1 MTMST
6 KIMPDLRY
14 AKSDEWVR
22 VEGDEAVI
30 GISDYA
36 QDALSDIVFVELPS
50 VGDTVKAGNPFGV
63 VESVKA
69 ASDVLI
75 PIDGEVVAVNDAA
88 VDSPE
93 SLNGD
98 PYGTWLVR
106 LRMTN
111 PSQVDAL
118 MDAAAYEAYNATREH

>member
-1 MTMST
+1 MSL
-6 KIMPDLRY
+6 KVESGLRY
-14 AKSDEWVR
+14 AKTDEWVR

-36 QDALSDIVFVELPS
+36 QDALSDIVYVELPG
-50 VGDTVKAGNPFGV
+50 VGDTIKAGSPFGV
-63 VESVKA
+63 IESVKA

-75 PIDGEVVAVNDAA
+75 PVSGEVVAANDAV

-93 SLNGD
+93 SINGD
-98 PYGTWLVR
+98 PFGAWLIRVR
-106 LRMTN
+106 MSD

-118 MDAAAYEAYNATREH
+118 MDAAAYEAYCATREH

>member
-1 MTMST
+1 MSH
-6 KIMPDLRY
+6 KILPDLHY
-14 AKSDEWVR
+14 AKTDEWIR
-22 VEGDEAVI
+22 VEGNEAFI

-36 QDALSDIVFVELPS
+36 QDSLSDIVYVELPS
-50 VGDTVKAGNPFGV
+50 VGDSFDQGQAFGV

-69 ASDVLI
+69 ASYVLG
-75 PIDGEVVAVNDAA
+75 PIDGEVIAVNDAA
-88 VDSPE
+88 VDAPE

-118 MDAAAYEAYNATREH
+118 MDAAAYETYNATREH

>member
-1 MTMST
+1 MSL
-6 KIMPDLRY
+6 KIQPDFRY
-14 AKSDEWVR
+14 AKTDEWVR

-36 QDALSDIVFVELPS
+36 QDALSDIVYVELPS
-50 VGDTVKAGNPFGV
+50 AGDTFESGKPFGV

-69 ASDVLI
+69 ASDVLL
-75 PIDGEVVAVNDAA
+75 PVDGEVVAVNDSA

-93 SLNGD
+93 SLNSD
-98 PYGTWLVR
+98 PFGTWLVR
-106 LRMTN
+106 VRMSD

-118 MDAAAYEAYNATREH
+118 MDAAAYEGYCATREH

>member
-1 MTMST
+1 MST

-14 AKSDEWVR
+14 AKTDEWVR

-36 QDALSDIVFVELPS
+36 QDALSDIVYVELPS
-50 VGDTVKAGNPFGV
+50 AGDTFEAGKPFGV

-69 ASDVLI
+69 ASDILM

-93 SLNGD
+93 SLNSD
-98 PYGTWLVR
+98 PYGAWLVR
-106 LRMTN
+106 VRMAD
-111 PSQVDAL
+111 PSQVSAL
-118 MDAAAYEAYNATREH
+118 MDSAAYEAYNATREH

>member
-1 MTMST
+1 MSI

-14 AKSDEWVR
+14 AKTDEWVR

-36 QDALSDIVFVELPS
+36 QDALSDIVYVELP
-50 VGDTVKAGNPFGV
+50 GPGETFEAGKPFAV

-69 ASDVLI
+69 ASDVLM

-88 VDSPE
+88 VDAPE
-93 SLNGD
+93 SLNGE
-98 PYGTWLVR
+98 PYTTWLVR
-106 LRMTN
+106 VAMSN
-111 PSQVDAL
+111 PSQVDKL
-118 MDAAAYEAYNATREH
+118 MDAAAYEAYCATREH

>member
-1 MTMST
+1 MST

-14 AKSDEWVR
+14 ARSDEWVR

-75 PIDGEVVAVNDAA
+75 PIDGEVIAVNDAA

-93 SLNGD
+93 SLNDD

-111 PSQVDAL
+111 ASQVDTL